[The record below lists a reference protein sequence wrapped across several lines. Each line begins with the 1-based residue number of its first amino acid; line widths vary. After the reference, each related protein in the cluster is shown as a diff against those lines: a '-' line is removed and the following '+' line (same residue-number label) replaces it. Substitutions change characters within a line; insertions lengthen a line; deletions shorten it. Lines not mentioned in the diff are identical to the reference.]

1 MGTYYRGAARERL
14 ALDTYIK
21 LMRATDSVSAE
32 LARPLTAAGVTS
44 GQFGVLEALLHLG
57 SLSQAELGL
66 KLLRS
71 GSNVTTILD
80 NLERRGL
87 VTRVRR
93 TGDRRVID
101 VALTAAGRA
110 LIQGLFPEHTR
121 RLARLFDVLSVSDR
135 RRLGVLC

>member
-1 MGTYYRGAARERL
+1 MGTHYRGAARERL

-21 LMRATDSVSAE
+21 LLRAADSLASAV
-32 LARPLTAAGVTS
+32 ARDHAAAGLTP

-57 SLSQAELGL
+57 ALSQAGIAL

-87 VTRVRR
+87 VARVRR

-101 VALTAAGRA
+101 VAL
-110 LIQGLFPEHTR
+110 
-121 RLARLFDVLSVSDR
+121 
-135 RRLGVLC
+135 